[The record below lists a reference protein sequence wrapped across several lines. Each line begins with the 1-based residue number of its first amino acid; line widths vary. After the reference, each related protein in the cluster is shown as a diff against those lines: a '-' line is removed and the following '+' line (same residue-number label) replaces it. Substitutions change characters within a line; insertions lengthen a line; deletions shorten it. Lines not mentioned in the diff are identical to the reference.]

1 LKWRAF
7 ILTCDCLQTLSKYIK
22 QTTQDNDFLLYAY
35 AVWDAGLASAVI
47 SLLLF

>member
-1 LKWRAF
+1 MGISNGKNF
-7 ILTCDCLQTLSKYIK
+7 IANIYWYIK

>member
-1 LKWRAF
+1 MASF
-7 ILTCDCLQTLSKYIK
+7 IFIAYTGWIYWYIK